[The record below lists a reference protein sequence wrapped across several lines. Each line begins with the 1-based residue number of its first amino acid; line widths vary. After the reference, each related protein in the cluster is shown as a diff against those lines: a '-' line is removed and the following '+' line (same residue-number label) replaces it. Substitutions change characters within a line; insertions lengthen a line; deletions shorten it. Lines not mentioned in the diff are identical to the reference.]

1 VADRIGPAATI
12 AAAAAT
18 DELPPLSAKAAAPDT
33 IEKTPGQPLAG
44 AVSTGGDASMV
55 RATRSFRRAL
65 IRALL
70 LVAALPLA
78 GWAVGRTAQ
87 DVAQPQRA
95 FTLTASKYRFDPP
108 RLEVDQNDLVKITL
122 KSADIAHSFT
132 VDGYRIAKRAGP
144 GQTITFEFRAD
155 QPGTFRFYCNLK
167 QDERCKEMQGELVV
181 HPK

>member
-1 VADRIGPAATI
+1 MADTTGPVAMI
-12 AAAAAT
+12 AAATAT
-18 DELPPLSAKAAAPDT
+18 DELPRLSAKAASPDT
-33 IEKTPGQPLAG
+33 IEKSPGHSLAG
-44 AVSTGGDASMV
+44 AVSTGGDTSMV
-55 RATRSFRRAL
+55 RATRGFRRLL
-65 IRALL
+65 IRTLL

-78 GWAVGRTAQ
+78 GRAVGLTAQ
-87 DVAQPQRA
+87 DAAQPQRA

-144 GQTITFEFRAD
+144 GQAITFEFRAD

>member
-1 VADRIGPAATI
+1 
-12 AAAAAT
+12 
-18 DELPPLSAKAAAPDT
+18 
-33 IEKTPGQPLAG
+33 
-44 AVSTGGDASMV
+44 MV
-55 RATRSFRRAL
+55 RATRTFRRAL
-65 IRALL
+65 IRSLL
-70 LVAALPLA
+70 LVTVLPLA
-78 GWAVGRTAQ
+78 GWAFGRTAQ
-87 DVAQPQRA
+87 DAAQPQRA

-144 GQTITFEFRAD
+144 GQTVTFEFRAD

>member
-1 VADRIGPAATI
+1 
-12 AAAAAT
+12 
-18 DELPPLSAKAAAPDT
+18 
-33 IEKTPGQPLAG
+33 
-44 AVSTGGDASMV
+44 MV

-65 IRALL
+65 IRRCCWLSP
-70 LVAALPLA
+70 AAGGL
-78 GWAVGRTAQ
+78 GRGLTAQ
-87 DVAQPQRA
+87 DAAQPQRA

-122 KSADIAHSFT
+122 ESADIAHSFT

-144 GQTITFEFRAD
+144 GQTVTFEFRAD

-181 HPK
+181 HPKWGPWHDVASSYIAIRLPSCRGEPLSERRVTVEQPLREA

>member
-1 VADRIGPAATI
+1 VADTTGPVATI
-12 AAAAAT
+12 AAATAT
-18 DELPPLSAKAAAPDT
+18 DELPRLSANAAAPDT
-33 IEKTPGQPLAG
+33 IEKSPGQSLAG
-44 AVSTGGDASMV
+44 AVSTGGDTSMV
-55 RATRSFRRAL
+55 RATRGFRL
-65 IRALL
+65 IRTLL

-78 GWAVGRTAQ
+78 GWAVGLIAQ
-87 DVAQPQRA
+87 DAAQPQRA

-144 GQTITFEFRAD
+144 GQTVTFEFRAD

>member
-1 VADRIGPAATI
+1 LVLLAAV
-12 AAAAAT
+12 
-18 DELPPLSAKAAAPDT
+18 L
-33 IEKTPGQPLAG
+33 
-44 AVSTGGDASMV
+44 
-55 RATRSFRRAL
+55 
-65 IRALL
+65 
-70 LVAALPLA
+70 LA
-78 GWAVGRTAQ
+78 GWAVGSAAQ

-122 KSADIAHSFT
+122 KSVDIAHSFT
-132 VDGYRIAKRAGP
+132 VDDYRIAKRAGT
-144 GQTITFEFRAD
+144 GQTVTFEFRAD

>member
-1 VADRIGPAATI
+1 VADRTGPVATI
-12 AAAAAT
+12 AAATAT

-33 IEKTPGQPLAG
+33 IEKTPGQSLAG

-65 IRALL
+65 INALL

-87 DVAQPQRA
+87 DAAQPQRA
-95 FTLTASKYRFDPP
+95 FTLTASKYRFDPS

-144 GQTITFEFRAD
+144 GQTVTFEFRAD